1 MRSFL
6 DGLMSMLR
14 DPARVFV
21 LLVAL
26 SACGGADRKFADRIA
41 DGGTGGAAGGDGS
54 APTGAGGQKDGSAS
68 DGKAG
73 SGGGSLSDA
82 KVDGPTDAGMVEDT
96 GPPQPPPPP
105 GKPGMSIVAGG
116 TKMKSPKYQGVFA
129 AGESPG
135 GNGVSSSPNFKLRGG
150 VVATTQ
156 PK

>member
-14 DPARVFV
+14 DPARVLV
-21 LLVAL
+21 LLVSL
-26 SACGGADRKFADRIA
+26 SACGGAERKFAAGIA
-41 DGGTGGAAGGDGS
+41 DGGTGAGGADGS
-54 APTGAGGQKDGSAS
+54 APSGAGGQKDGAV
-68 DGKAG
+68 DGKVG
-73 SGGGSLSDA
+73 SGGAAPDA
-82 KVDGPTDAGMVEDT
+82 RVDSPTDAGMVEDT
-96 GPPQPPPPP
+96 GPPPPPPPP

-116 TKMKSPKYQGVFA
+116 TKMKSTNYQGVFA

-150 VVATTQ
+150 IVATTQ